1 MKEARRAAL
10 TAATVSTIQADGPN
24 GFFTRLAAVPRMLR
38 DTMAGRYVGL
48 GKGRMFAML
57 LATLYLV
64 SPVDLLP
71 EAILTLP
78 GLLDDAAV
86 AMWLIAS
93 LVSATDDY
101 LGTSYQPIYAHATVI
116 DDPAYPRG

>member
-1 MKEARRAAL
+1 
-10 TAATVSTIQADGPN
+10 
-24 GFFTRLAAVPRMLR
+24 
-38 DTMAGRYVGL
+38 
-48 GKGRMFAML
+48 MFAMI
-57 LATLYLV
+57 LATAYLV

-86 AMWLIAS
+86 AMWLIAA

-101 LGTSYQPIYAHATVI
+101 LGTSYQPIYAQATVI
-116 DDPAYPRG
+116 DNPALPRA